1 VIRRGDKVYFGRRRG
16 EQTLGEVV
24 KVSPKSY
31 RVRQLEA
38 RGSTIAHGVGSMWNV
53 ARHLVRLAEAGAE
66 PRPARASTTPRSPG
80 RQRGQIRVINGVDI
94 DQAVVEFRKL
104 PVFRDHPIPSPLRV
118 DVSIAAHRP
127 THYRG
132 TAFYKSGRIRIMSG
146 RETPPARIL
155 EVLLHELTHMAL
167 PGHGH
172 DELFRKT
179 FARAVR
185 EAWVLE
191 IPIDLYGYKTTQRA
205 PRARPEP
212 LRGVELPAR
221 GHRVRHPDAPRPG
234 EHIRL
239 PTVQQYEAALEAGR
253 PSKPKPK
260 PRPKP
265 KPKPKPKLKPKPQR
279 RRRSLN
285 ADELVAEALGKLK

>member
-1 VIRRGDKVYFGRRRG
+1 
-16 EQTLGEVV
+16 
-24 KVSPKSY
+24 
-31 RVRQLEA
+31 
-38 RGSTIAHGVGSMWNV
+38 
-53 ARHLVRLAEAGAE
+53 
-66 PRPARASTTPRSPG
+66 
-80 RQRGQIRVINGVDI
+80 
-94 DQAVVEFRKL
+94 
-104 PVFRDHPIPSPLRV
+104 
-118 DVSIAAHRP
+118 
-127 THYRG
+127 
-132 TAFYKSGRIRIMSG
+132 MSG

-191 IPIDLYGYKTTQRA
+191 IPIDLRSAHRGHLRAYAMGDYLVSKLLGQEPEKLYGYKTTQRA

-239 PTVQQYEAALEAGR
+239 PTVQQYEAALAAGR
-253 PSKPKPK
+253 PSKPKPRPKPKSK

-265 KPKPKPKLKPKPQR
+265 KSKPKPKPR
-279 RRRSLN
+279 RRRGGLDV
-285 ADELVAEALGKLK
+285 DELVRRALEKLK